1 MTQEHR
7 SIEMEGTN
15 KAFYKAQVYCRNC
28 RFEGEMDIQFGK
40 SVGDGICTNC
50 GCKQIQHADQPRN
63 PVPILGTLGKGVVD
77 GLTWPAIIHKEMEWD
92 LTPDERK
99 HVMDQLH
106 RKGAISNTTFA
117 EEQRRLMEEQA
128 FMQQQM
134 NATLPAAQTPA
145 TVEAIDHNMRTI
157 INSLGVPQDVMN
169 GTSTGP
175 QGAKGP
181 VGLSGS
187 PGSLFRRTIP

>member
-7 SIEMEGTN
+7 SIETEGTN

-63 PVPILGTLGKGVVD
+63 PVSIPSTLGKGVVH
-77 GLTWPAIIHKEMEWD
+77 GLTWPAVAHKEMEWY

-106 RKGAISNTTFA
+106 RNGAISNTSFA
-117 EEQRRLMEEQA
+117 EEQRRLLEEQA

-134 NATLPAAQTPA
+134 NARAASPTG
-145 TVEAIDHNMRTI
+145 EAIDHSMQTI
-157 INSLGVPQDVMN
+157 MNSLGIPKEVME
-169 GTSTGP
+169 GQPGP
-175 QGAKGP
+175 HGVRGP
-181 VGLSGS
+181 VGPSGV
-187 PGSLFRRTIP
+187 PGSIFRRTFP